1 MSALIHA
8 ALFLTAI
15 GLARAREQEKEGD
28 CSACAGSGRVACS
41 EHASVELAREENALL
56 CTFYAGCERC
66 TGTGSVDCKACS
78 AVPSDDPGVAKL
90 RSTAAARIAEYGK
103 ALGRP
108 LLAAASTHFNLV
120 LELEPM
126 KVRGKKKSRHELLHL
141 YLDRLEE
148 VHRAYLEL
156 FALADKDITA
166 RSEVLL
172 WGTPE
177 DHAKAGQALCGYTT
191 ADVILKRGVEA
202 ISSIHFDPQK
212 MRDDEALHRYV
223 VHQAVHGIMNVQP
236 PTTYTGLLKMGWAD
250 EGLSLW
256 FEDRLLGAA
265 TGYCFWPEEQPGG
278 LRGGNWR
285 PELRKLL
292 APEETLDFERLLEL
306 DPIEMTRVEHAIGFA
321 LVDHLIARDPALFDR
336 LLQRLRARTPSRDA
350 IKEVYGQTLAEL
362 EASLREWVASTY
374 PKR

>member
-1 MSALIHA
+1 MSPLVHA
-8 ALFLTAI
+8 ALVLSLAI
-15 GLARAREQEKEGD
+15 GFVPFQSVEGD
-28 CSACAGSGRVACS
+28 CSACAGSGRSDCA
-41 EHASVELAREENALL
+41 EHASVDLAREENALL

-66 TGTGSVDCKACS
+66 AGTGSVECKTCS
-78 AVPSDDPGVAKL
+78 APAAQSDAAVEPLRKL
-90 RSTAAARIAEYGK
+90 AAARLAEYEK

-126 KVRGKKKSRHELLHL
+126 KVRGKKRSRHELLHL

-166 RSEVLL
+166 RSEILL
-172 WGTPE
+172 WATSA
-177 DHAKAGQALCGYTT
+177 DHTKAGQEFCGYTT
-191 ADVILKRGVEA
+191 SDVELKRGREA
-202 ISSIHFDPQK
+202 IASLWFDPQK
-212 MRDDEALHRYV
+212 LRDDEALHRNV

-236 PTTYTGLLKMGWAD
+236 PTAYTGILRMGWAD

-256 FEDRLLGAA
+256 FEDRLLGAV
-265 TGYCFWPEEQPGG
+265 TGFCFWLEEQPSG
-278 LRGGNWR
+278 LRAGNWR

-292 APEETLDFERLLEL
+292 DPGKPLDLERLLEL
-306 DPIEMTRVEHAIGFA
+306 DTIQMTRAEQAIGFA
-321 LVDHLIARDPALFDR
+321 LVDHFIARDPALFDR
-336 LLQRLRARTPSRDA
+336 LLARMRASTPSRDA
-350 IKEVYGQTLAEL
+350 IKEVYGQTLPEL
-362 EASLREWVASTY
+362 DASLREWVASTY